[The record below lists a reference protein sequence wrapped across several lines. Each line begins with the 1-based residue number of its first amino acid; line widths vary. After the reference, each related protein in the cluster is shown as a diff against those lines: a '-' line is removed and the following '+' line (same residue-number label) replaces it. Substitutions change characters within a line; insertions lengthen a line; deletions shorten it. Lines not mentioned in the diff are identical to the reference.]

1 MADLDDLKEGI
12 EKMAA
17 DLKVQYETMRLQ
29 AGLAKLEAIDE
40 WHELQPKLRKLEAKT
55 KELGEATAN
64 ASKEIGAAAKLLG
77 EEIRDGIKD
86 VASRL

>member
-1 MADLDDLKEGI
+1 MDDMDDIKENI

-17 DLKVQYETMRLQ
+17 DLKMQFEELQLQ

-40 WHELQPKLRKLEAKT
+40 WRELQPKLRQFETKAKD
-55 KELGEATAN
+55 LSEATAE

-77 EEIRDGIKD
+77 EEILDGIKH
-86 VASRL
+86 VAKRF